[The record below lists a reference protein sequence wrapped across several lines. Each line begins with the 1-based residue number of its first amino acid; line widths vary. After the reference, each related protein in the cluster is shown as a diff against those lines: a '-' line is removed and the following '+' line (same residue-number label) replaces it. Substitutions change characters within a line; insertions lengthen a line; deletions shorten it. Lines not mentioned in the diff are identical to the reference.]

1 MALTTRS
8 TVANRNR
15 PAAFAPVADA
25 FQRALKQHQQ
35 GELIDAEAGYKA
47 VIRREPKHL
56 HANYLLGLIYSQT
69 ARPHEAIRQ
78 INGYLQN
85 CPNDYQAISALALAY
100 FDIEDFERAA
110 QLLERSLGL
119 NANAPHTWYNLGKA
133 RFALARHE
141 AAIAAYAQAL
151 QMEPGYADAAIGKA
165 TAEREIKLYDK
176 AEQTLAAAIVHAPM
190 DAGLHFHYGNVMRD
204 LHAYDAAHDAYGAT
218 LALDPHYRDAWVN
231 YATTCK
237 DLDRAAEALDA
248 YDRALAIDPDNAD
261 ASYNKSLVLLSQL
274 QMQAGWK
281 LYDKRLKS
289 EASVQRFV
297 GGQRVRLAPDWDG
310 RSTPASLLVMGEQ
323 GLGDQIF
330 FSSMLADLAVQVPG
344 ATVCVDPR
352 LVPLLQRSYPAL
364 RFIDG
369 SQLAEQSCDAQI
381 YLGSLGGLYRPDTA
395 SLDQVPTAYL
405 RADAQRAA
413 ALRKRIHREGRL
425 TCGLSWVSKNDQ
437 LGAGKSLALEALL
450 PALAHEGIDFIDLQ
464 YGDHGAERAAFEAA
478 HGIHIQHLDD
488 IDCTHDIDGLAAL
501 ADACDLVLTV
511 SNTTAHLAGAL
522 GKPTIVMLPDAAARL
537 WYWPADGLKS
547 PWYPSTCLFHKS
559 GAHGWNNVVDAV
571 ALTLAGIC

>member
-8 TVANRNR
+8 TVANRTR
-15 PAAFAPVADA
+15 PAAIAPAADT

-35 GELIDAEAGYKA
+35 GELVDAEAGYKA

-56 HANYLLGLIYSQT
+56 HANYLLGLLYSQT
-69 ARPHEAIRQ
+69 ERPHEAIRQ
-78 INGYLQN
+78 ISGYLKG
-85 CPNDYQAISALALAY
+85 CPNDAQAISALALAY
-100 FDIEDFERAA
+100 FDIDDFERAA

-141 AAIAAYAQAL
+141 SAIAAYAQAL

-165 TAEREIKLYDK
+165 IAEREAKLYDK

-190 DAGLHFHYGNVMRD
+190 EAGLHFHYGNVMRD
-204 LHAYDAAHDAYGAT
+204 LHAYEAAHDAYGAT

-237 DLDRAAEALDA
+237 DLDQTAEALDA
-248 YDRALAIDPDNAD
+248 YDRALAIDPAHAEAN
-261 ASYNKSLVLLSQL
+261 YNKSLVLLSNL
-274 QMQAGWK
+274 HLDAGWK
-281 LYDKRLKS
+281 LYDKRLTS
-289 EASVQRFV
+289 EVSVQRFV
-297 GGQRVRLAPDWDG
+297 GGQRVRVAPDWDR
-310 RSTPASLLVMGEQ
+310 RSVPASLLVMGEQ
-323 GLGDQIF
+323 GLGDQLF
-330 FSSMLADLAVQVPG
+330 FASMLAELAAQVPG

-369 SQLAEQSCDAQI
+369 AQIDAQSFDAQI
-381 YLGSLGGLYRPDTA
+381 YLGSLGGLYRPDIS
-395 SLDQVPTAYL
+395 SLERVPSAYL
-405 RADAQRAA
+405 RADAQRSA
-413 ALRKRIHREGRL
+413 ALRKRIRRDGRL
-425 TCGLSWVSKNDQ
+425 TCGLSWVSRNEQ
-437 LGAGKSLALEALL
+437 LGAGKSLTLEALL
-450 PALAHEGIDFIDLQ
+450 PALAHDGIDFIDLQ
-464 YGDHGAERAAFEAA
+464 YGDHRAERDAFEAA
-478 HGIHIQHLDD
+478 HGIQIQHLDD
-488 IDCTHDIDGLAAL
+488 VDCTHDIDGLAAL
-501 ADACDLVLTV
+501 TDACDLVLTV

-547 PWYPSTCLFHKS
+547 PWYPSACLFHKS
-559 GAHGWNNVVDAV
+559 GERGWDNVVDAV
-571 ALTLAGIC
+571 ALTLLGIH